1 MFDAGLTVQMGLVLE
16 AVRERAP
23 MVHLINPSV
32 SQGFVAD
39 ALLAAGAQPMIT
51 DTPEEAPALVDL
63 AEALF
68 INLGSLSHEQAD
80 TIPVAVQAAVAGGK
94 PWVLDP
100 FFVGPTPVRTP
111 LARSLLGSHP
121 AVVRANSA
129 DIMTLGGADAEESAR
144 SIARQ
149 TGGVVTVWGDVD
161 LVTDGARMLRLANGT
176 PLMNRASG
184 TTCVLGALTAA
195 CVAVSDPWTA
205 SSAAIAWLNIA
216 GERAAARSAGPGSFR
231 VNLVDELANVGGDE
245 IALGVQLA

>member
-94 PWVLDP
+94 PWCSTP
-100 FFVGPTPVRTP
+100 SSSARRRSGRPWRAACSARTRPSCGPTAPT
-111 LARSLLGSHP
+111 S
-121 AVVRANSA
+121 
-129 DIMTLGGADAEESAR
+129 
-144 SIARQ
+144 
-149 TGGVVTVWGDVD
+149 
-161 LVTDGARMLRLANGT
+161 
-176 PLMNRASG
+176 
-184 TTCVLGALTAA
+184 
-195 CVAVSDPWTA
+195 
-205 SSAAIAWLNIA
+205 
-216 GERAAARSAGPGSFR
+216 
-231 VNLVDELANVGGDE
+231 
-245 IALGVQLA
+245 